1 MPNVQ
6 ASVSRKLKIDSTSP
20 EDVRKRELKQE
31 EKQTAIA
38 AVVVVACNRPDYLEK
53 TIQGI
58 LK

>member
-1 MPNVQ
+1 VG
-6 ASVSRKLKIDSTSP
+6 RKLKTDSTSP
-20 EDVRKRELKQE
+20 EDVQKRELKQE